1 VRDVIAFQCL
11 KKQDGAISVRAASR
25 ARKSLFFQYASR
37 AVDGGLKRLHEFL
50 GDADA
55 IQETVRDRTLEIGCA
70 SRVFTSRM

>member
-1 VRDVIAFQCL
+1 MSQKTGWCDI
-11 KKQDGAISVRAASR
+11 GARSVAS
-25 ARKSLFFQYASR
+25 AQKLVLQYASR

-70 SRVFTSRM
+70 SRVFTRRM